1 MAQGEV
7 EAHMRAAQLAL
18 SEETSE
24 PSPPLTP
31 YTAGTKLNLVVGTWN
46 LGDLAAGGDLTAWLR
61 PGADLY
67 AVGCQESGLNPLSAL
82 SPLNPAFSGN
92 GSEHWFSLVESTVR
106 AGSEPDAWC
115 RVGKASLGNIHVIV
129 LCTRALLPEVSSVET
144 ASEAMGVGG
153 LFPNKGVVAV
163 SLRLGSTPLCFINA
177 HLAAHEGMAAK
188 RNANLHDMERAVR
201 LGCAPPHAS
210 LFDLSQ
216 RFAHCFLFGD
226 LNYRIDLPREATLRL
241 VQQGNW
247 AELRPHDELTR
258 LMVSGAVCPG
268 FAEGTLA
275 FPPTFKHIPGEPPLT
290 EAAAAAAAAAADAS
304 SAGGSVGPGRRA
316 YECTKQ
322 RVPSWCDRVL
332 WRSWPA
338 CAHEVELLSYDSMP
352 QLASSD
358 HSPVAAT
365 FALDLR
371 RPLAPAAA
379 HACVALSLSALRLTL
394 GEPEGTVTSKAEHQH
409 QHVYVE
415 VLADIGSHAPVTS
428 APQPRGTE
436 VSWGAE
442 QLRVAL
448 PRAEGSRARVE
459 ASQLFV
465 AVRTVEVGGALHSS
479 GRQHLSLGG
488 GVLHA
493 RESVRECARS
503 TSHHGLDF
511 ELPLCH
517 HGAIVGSLCGQL
529 RVELGDAEAGGCGRW
544 VRRLLSCCTG
554 CDRQV
559 ESAHELH

>member
-67 AVGCQESGLNPLSAL
+67 AVGCQESGLNPLSAV

-106 AGSEPDAWC
+106 AGSKPDAWC

-226 LNYRIDLPREATLRL
+226 LN
-241 VQQGNW
+241 
-247 AELRPHDELTR
+247 
-258 LMVSGAVCPG
+258 
-268 FAEGTLA
+268 
-275 FPPTFKHIPGEPPLT
+275 
-290 EAAAAAAAAAADAS
+290 
-304 SAGGSVGPGRRA
+304 
-316 YECTKQ
+316 
-322 RVPSWCDRVL
+322 
-332 WRSWPA
+332 
-338 CAHEVELLSYDSMP
+338 
-352 QLASSD
+352 
-358 HSPVAAT
+358 
-365 FALDLR
+365 
-371 RPLAPAAA
+371 
-379 HACVALSLSALRLTL
+379 
-394 GEPEGTVTSKAEHQH
+394 
-409 QHVYVE
+409 
-415 VLADIGSHAPVTS
+415 
-428 APQPRGTE
+428 
-436 VSWGAE
+436 
-442 QLRVAL
+442 
-448 PRAEGSRARVE
+448 
-459 ASQLFV
+459 
-465 AVRTVEVGGALHSS
+465 
-479 GRQHLSLGG
+479 
-488 GVLHA
+488 
-493 RESVRECARS
+493 
-503 TSHHGLDF
+503 
-511 ELPLCH
+511 
-517 HGAIVGSLCGQL
+517 
-529 RVELGDAEAGGCGRW
+529 
-544 VRRLLSCCTG
+544 
-554 CDRQV
+554 
-559 ESAHELH
+559 